1 MQKASKVVFTN
12 GVFDVLHRGHIELL
26 SFCKQHGDYL
36 IVAIDTDE
44 RVRKNKGESRP
55 FNKLE
60 DRKFLLEAL
69 KSVDEVVSFGS
80 LYDLQMLHQSIRPD
94 VVIKGSDWSEE
105 HLRQSDG
112 ILPSSRVLRY
122 PLVDS
127 YSSTKIIGKLRT
139 ET

>member
-1 MQKASKVVFTN
+1 MKVVFTN

-36 IVAIDTDE
+36 IVAIDADE
-44 RVRKNKGESRP
+44 RVRQNKGESRP

-60 DRKFLLEAL
+60 DRKFLLQSL
-69 KSVDEVVSFGS
+69 KLVDGVVSFGS
-80 LYDLQMLHQSIRPD
+80 LEELRNLHNAIRPN
-94 VVIKGSDWSEE
+94 VVVKGSDWSEE
-105 HLRQSDG
+105 YLRQSDG
-112 ILPSSRVLRY
+112 ILPTSKVIRY

-127 YSSTKIIGKLRT
+127 YSSTKIIEKLRT